1 LQKNTYFK
9 LDEQFFIQFN
19 RAQAYKKG
27 EMILR
32 AQEEPKEVYFLKKGF
47 VRLYLIALTGRE
59 ITFNIYKPGTYF
71 PMIWAIG
78 NLPNFYFFESLT
90 DTVVY
95 TAPREKLLELVKNNP
110 KLLFALTKRTYIGLD
125 GIVRL
130 TQALLTENARG
141 KLISVLL
148 VLGRRFGRKET
159 NGDLVIRLPLTH
171 RILASLANLSRET
184 TSLALEKLQK
194 EKVLTFNK
202 HSITINKL
210 QKIEEESS
218 IVAIEKATNLTF

>member
-19 RAQAYKKG
+19 RAQSYKKG

-95 TAPREKLLELVKNNP
+95 RAPREKLLELVKNNP

>member
-1 LQKNTYFK
+1 MQKNTYFK

-95 TAPREKLLELVKNNP
+95 RAPREKLLELVKNNP

-141 KLISVLL
+141 KLISTLL

>member
-1 LQKNTYFK
+1 MQKNTYFK

-141 KLISVLL
+141 KLISTLL

>member
-1 LQKNTYFK
+1 
-9 LDEQFFIQFN
+9 
-19 RAQAYKKG
+19 
-27 EMILR
+27 
-32 AQEEPKEVYFLKKGF
+32 
-47 VRLYLIALTGRE
+47 LT
-59 ITFNIYKPGTYF
+59 
-71 PMIWAIG
+71 WAIG
-78 NLPNFYFFESLT
+78 NLPNFYFFEALT
-90 DTVVY
+90 NVTVY
-95 TAPREKLLELVKNNP
+95 TAPRKKLLELVKNNP

-130 TQALLTENARG
+130 TQTLLTENAHG

-148 VLGRRFGRKET
+148 VLGRRFGRKKT

-171 RILASLANLSRET
+171 RILASLANMSRET
-184 TSLALEKLQK
+184 ASLELEKLQK
-194 EKVLTFNK
+194 EKTITYNG

>member
-1 LQKNTYFK
+1 
-9 LDEQFFIQFN
+9 
-19 RAQAYKKG
+19 
-27 EMILR
+27 MILR

-95 TAPREKLLELVKNNP
+95 RAPREKLLELVKNNP

>member
-1 LQKNTYFK
+1 MQKNTYFK

-95 TAPREKLLELVKNNP
+95 RAPREKLLELVKNNP

>member
-1 LQKNTYFK
+1 MHKNTYYK
-9 LDEQFFIQFN
+9 LDEQFFVQFN
-19 RAQAYKKG
+19 RIQAYKKG
-27 EMILR
+27 EIILR
-32 AQEEPKEVYFLKKGF
+32 PQEEPKEVYFLKKGF
-47 VRLYLIALTGRE
+47 VRLYLITLTGRE

-71 PMIWAIG
+71 PLTWAIG
-78 NLPNFYFFESLT
+78 NLPNFYFFEALT
-90 DTVVY
+90 NVTVY
-95 TAPREKLLELVKNNP
+95 TAPRKKLLELVKNNP

-130 TQALLTENARG
+130 TQTLLTENAHG

-148 VLGRRFGRKET
+148 VLGRRFGRKKT

-171 RILASLANLSRET
+171 RILASLANMSRET
-184 TSLALEKLQK
+184 ASLELEKLQK
-194 EKVLTFNK
+194 EKTITYNG

-218 IVAIEKATNLTF
+218 IVAFEKATNLTL

>member
-1 LQKNTYFK
+1 
-9 LDEQFFIQFN
+9 
-19 RAQAYKKG
+19 
-27 EMILR
+27 M
-32 AQEEPKEVYFLKKGF
+32 
-47 VRLYLIALTGRE
+47 
-59 ITFNIYKPGTYF
+59 
-71 PMIWAIG
+71 
-78 NLPNFYFFESLT
+78 
-90 DTVVY
+90 
-95 TAPREKLLELVKNNP
+95 
-110 KLLFALTKRTYIGLD
+110 
-125 GIVRL
+125 
-130 TQALLTENARG
+130 
-141 KLISVLL
+141 ISVLL

>member
-1 LQKNTYFK
+1 
-9 LDEQFFIQFN
+9 
-19 RAQAYKKG
+19 
-27 EMILR
+27 MILR

-95 TAPREKLLELVKNNP
+95 RAPREKLLELVKNNP

-141 KLISVLL
+141 KLISTLL

>member
-1 LQKNTYFK
+1 MQKNTYFK

>member
-95 TAPREKLLELVKNNP
+95 RAPREKLLELVKNNP

>member
-1 LQKNTYFK
+1 MQKNTYFK

-19 RAQAYKKG
+19 RAQSYKKG